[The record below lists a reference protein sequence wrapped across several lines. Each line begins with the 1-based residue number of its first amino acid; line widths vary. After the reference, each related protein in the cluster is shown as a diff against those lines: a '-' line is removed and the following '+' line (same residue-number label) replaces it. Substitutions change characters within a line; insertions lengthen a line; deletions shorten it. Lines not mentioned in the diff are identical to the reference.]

1 MSVIMVVK
9 SEKMKMKKSHPPY
22 IFVFS
27 SPPLLGVPADIF
39 GNFITPPPSPPPSE
53 NWGGNYETFWFAL
66 SFFLCTMV
74 MQLLDHVKNS
84 PELSPE
90 TFLYSLRME
99 TTK

>member
-39 GNFITPPPSPPPSE
+39 GNFITPPPPPLPLQKIGE
-53 NWGGNYETFWFAL
+53 ETMKHFGSHCL
-66 SFFLCTMV
+66 FFFVLW
-74 MQLLDHVKNS
+74 
-84 PELSPE
+84 
-90 TFLYSLRME
+90 
-99 TTK
+99 